1 MAIDPQLIHDLENR
15 LGKQALKVMFA
26 GDDYEGQPY
35 LIVTEDEIIIVGD
48 STQVVNVSPD
58 FGTMLSGKISFSA
71 MPDQISIGGGY
82 WRFNPLLLSCVPSTT
97 PTPIP
102 TLVKADPELLR
113 AKDDISGGLDFLTSF
128 SDI

>member
-1 MAIDPQLIHDLENR
+1 MATDPQLLHDLENKAGGR
-15 LGKQALKVMFA
+15 ALKVLFA
-26 GDDYEGQPY
+26 GDEYEGQPY
-35 LIVTEDEIIIVGD
+35 LIVTEDGVILVGD

-58 FGTMLSGKISFSA
+58 FGVMLSGKISLSA

-82 WRFNPLLLSCVPSTT
+82 WRLNPLLLSCIPSTT

-113 AKDDISGGLDFLTSF
+113 AKSDISDSLDFLKFF
-128 SDI
+128 SD